1 MEFKKVVA
9 IVRNRVLERVEERL
23 IDLRVRGISVSRVK
37 GYGDAVKFFNPEWE
51 FPFARIEVFCEEGM
65 VEEIVEAILDTA
77 HTGFPGDGIVAVHP
91 VETLYDIR
99 SKSEIMVDQ
108 L

>member
-23 IDLRVRGISVSRVK
+23 IDLRVKGISVSRVK
-37 GYGDAVKFFNPEWE
+37 GYGDAVKFLKQEWE

-65 VEEIVEAILDTA
+65 VDEIVETILHTA
-77 HTGFPGDGIVAVHP
+77 HTGLPGDGIVAVHS
-91 VETLYDIR
+91 VDTLYDIK
-99 SKSEIMVDQ
+99 SQSEIIVEEI
-108 L
+108 